1 MRELYTPGER
11 LKDGQSVII
20 GKDGKL
26 YKTGTIAL
34 FKEPKRPVHVMPKG
48 TLKEI
53 KVTRTKKQPTNLSK
67 DAGTFMTAKTQKAR
81 EDRQKLLQQTG
92 QADGMADIDYG
103 TDNDDRQKLL
113 RSQKPQ
119 VVLNGGF
126 DPKIKTVNPGK
137 IKPKKAGQDEE
148 I

>member
-1 MRELYTPGER
+1 MRELYTFGER
-11 LKDGQSVII
+11 LKDGQAVVK

-26 YKTGTIAL
+26 YKTDTITI
-34 FKEPKRPVHVMPKG
+34 FKEPKRPALVMPKG
-48 TLKEI
+48 TLKEV
-53 KVTRTKKQPTNLSK
+53 KKTRTKKQPENLSK

-92 QADGMADIDYG
+92 QSDGMADIDYG

-113 RSQKPQ
+113 RTQRPQ

-137 IKPKKAGQDEE
+137 LKPKKAGQNEE